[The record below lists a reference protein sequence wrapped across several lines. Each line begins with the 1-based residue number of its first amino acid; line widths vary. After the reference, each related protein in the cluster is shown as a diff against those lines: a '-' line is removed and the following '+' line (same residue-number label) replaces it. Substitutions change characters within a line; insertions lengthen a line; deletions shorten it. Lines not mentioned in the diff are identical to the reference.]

1 MGDKNTAMNQANE
14 AKASS
19 IKEAEG
25 KRNEKLDEV
34 TQGQKLCDSE
44 KQSRISGVKKMKG
57 PEKKTAMDEAH
68 TIFQECMVAT
78 KKNEATIVENHDKT
92 LKRIGKRRDKAL
104 KRIQIAHNQRKE
116 VIAEEYEDRKKD
128 IAEDYDDRKKDIADE
143 YEAEKD
149 DILRKYIESQKAN
162 EKNF

>member
-1 MGDKNTAMNQANE
+1 MG
-14 AKASS
+14 
-19 IKEAEG
+19 EG

-34 TQGQKLCDSE
+34 TQGQKLCDS
-44 KQSRISGVKKMKG
+44 
-57 PEKKTAMDEAH
+57 EKKTAMDEAH

-116 VIAEEYEDRKKD
+116 VIAEEYEDRKK
-128 IAEDYDDRKKDIADE
+128 YIADE

-149 DILRKYIESQKAN
+149 DILRKYIESQK
-162 EKNF
+162 